1 MPSPRKYRPVN
12 RPRAVDFLLPA
23 KSFYFLYFA
32 AGASLFPFLV
42 LFYRQQGLNEGEIG
56 LLAGMQ
62 PLMTLAAASLWGG
75 LADSTRQHRGLLR
88 VALVGTIAFALVLSR
103 MNSFGGLVLVALAY
117 AFFMAPIIPLV
128 DNSVLDLL
136 GDRSERYGRIRL
148 WGAIGW
154 GIAGPV
160 VGRLVDWGGLGYAFY
175 FFALLHLG
183 GFLVTFG
190 LPIAEGSLGGGF
202 WTGLRALATNRR
214 WPIFLAVMFVGGM
227 GSATIH
233 SFLFLYLA
241 DLNASGWTMG
251 LSLSVATVSEVAVF
265 FYAERLLA
273 RWGTV
278 RVMAFSLAV
287 LALRLLAYSF
297 INEPAWVLVVQLTHG
312 LTFSAMWVAAVAHAK
327 KLAPPGLGA
336 TAQGLLNGVYFGV
349 SGAAGAAVG
358 GFLYQTAG
366 PFVMYRWAGVWVLV
380 GLGLLGL
387 SRLTTNRRNP
397 GR

>member
-1 MPSPRKYRPVN
+1 MKRLSSLIE
-12 RPRAVDFLLPA
+12 LLPA

-32 AGASLFPFLV
+32 ALASLAPFLV

-56 LLAGMQ
+56 LLTGMQ
-62 PLMTLAAASLWGG
+62 PLMMLAAASLWSG
-75 LADSTRQHRGLLR
+75 LADSTRRHRLLLR
-88 VALVGTIAFALVLSR
+88 AAIAGAILCALLLSS
-103 MNSFGGLVLVALAY
+103 MTDFGGLVVVALAY
-117 AFFMAPIIPLV
+117 AFFLAPIVPLV
-128 DNSVLDLL
+128 DNSVLEML
-136 GDRSERYGRIRL
+136 GERTERYGRIRL

-160 VGRLVDWGGLGYAFY
+160 AGQMVDWGGLDYSFY
-175 FFALLHLG
+175 LFALIQLG

-190 LPIAEGSLGGGF
+190 LPIAESNLGGSF

-233 SFLFLYLA
+233 NFLFLYMA

-278 RVMAFSLAV
+278 RVMAFSLTV

-297 INEPAWVLVVQLTHG
+297 IHSPGWVLAVQLTHG

-349 SGAAGAAVG
+349 SGAAGAAIG
-358 GFLYQTAG
+358 GYLYQTAG
-366 PFVMYRWAGVWVLV
+366 PFAMYRWAGVWVLV
-380 GLGLLGL
+380 GLGVLGL
-387 SRLTTNRRNP
+387 SRFTTRNTQ
-397 GR
+397 GLSNGE

>member
-1 MPSPRKYRPVN
+1 VN
-12 RPRAVDFLLPA
+12 RSRAVDFLLPA

-32 AGASLFPFLV
+32 AGASLAPFLV

-75 LADSTRQHRGLLR
+75 LADSTRQHRVLLR

-103 MNSFGGLVLVALAY
+103 MGSFGGLVLVALAY

-128 DNSVLDLL
+128 DNSVLELL

-160 VGRLVDWGGLGYAFY
+160 VGRLVDWGGLGYSFY
-175 FFALLHLG
+175 IFALLHLG
-183 GFLVTFG
+183 GLLITFG
-190 LPIAEGSLGGGF
+190 MPIAESSLGGSF
-202 WTGLRALATNRR
+202 WTGLRTLATNRR

-227 GSATIH
+227 GSATVH
-233 SFLFLYLA
+233 NFLFLYLA

-287 LALRLLAYSF
+287 LALRLLAYSV
-297 INEPAWVLVVQLTHG
+297 IDSAGWVLVVQLTHG

-349 SGAAGAAVG
+349 SGAAGAAAG
-358 GFLYQTAG
+358 GYLYQTVG
-366 PFVMYRWAGVWVLV
+366 PFAMYRWAGVWVVV
-380 GLGLLGL
+380 GLGLLVL
-387 SRLTTNRRNP
+387 SRLTANRRKP